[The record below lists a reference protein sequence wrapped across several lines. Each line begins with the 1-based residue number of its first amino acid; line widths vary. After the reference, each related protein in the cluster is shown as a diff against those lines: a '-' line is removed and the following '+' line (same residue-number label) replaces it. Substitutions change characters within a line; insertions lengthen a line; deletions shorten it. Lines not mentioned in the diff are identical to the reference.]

1 MPVFE
6 QRFPL
11 NKVAAMPTETVAL
24 LNQEAFSMT
33 NIKVPTHWDGQF
45 SRGIELNSSRFA
57 SAYFYGPEA
66 YLHKPAE
73 VDSLRQQTVSQAENR

>member
-1 MPVFE
+1 
-6 QRFPL
+6 
-11 NKVAAMPTETVAL
+11 MPTETVAL
-24 LNQEAFSMT
+24 LNQEAFSTT
-33 NIKVPTHWDGQF
+33 NSKMLTHWDGQF

-73 VDSLRQQTVSQAENR
+73 VDRLLQQAVSQAANR